1 MNPDRV
7 FHNIKDYGGNPGRIF
22 ISGHS
27 AGCYLGDLVVM
38 DKSYLAAHGIDAN
51 RIAGNIS
58 MSAHKATH
66 FVIREAMGLPAHRT
80 VVDALAPLY
89 HVRADA
95 APTLLITGD
104 RELEIPG
111 RYEENA
117 LFRRM
122 MRLAG
127 HPDIDLIEIPGTD
140 HGGMVVPAFSHFLP
154 FIRRVGAA
162 T

>member
-58 MSAHKATH
+58 MSAHEATH

-80 VVDALAPLY
+80 VVDALA
-89 HVRADA
+89 
-95 APTLLITGD
+95 LL
-104 RELEIPG
+104 
-111 RYEENA
+111 
-117 LFRRM
+117 
-122 MRLAG
+122 
-127 HPDIDLIEIPGTD
+127 IPGTD

-154 FIRRVGAA
+154 FIRRVGV
-162 T
+162 TV